1 MAQLR
6 LLYAG
11 SLAFKVAMLAR
22 PVPSRLP
29 ARPAQERPLPE
40 RPLPEHPPQERA
52 ERQPA
57 LPELVLQAL
66 LGRRRGARVLAERA
80 EARRV
85 MVAAPRARAVA
96 AAVAKRREIAR
107 PALCLLSLHSRMG
120 NR

>member
-29 ARPAQERPLPE
+29 ERPLPE